1 MFCLGTAGLALLVVG
16 AYFPALS
23 AGFIWDDLAFTSAA
37 PIAEPSG
44 IWRIWFSPSEIEGEG
59 HYWPLT
65 YTTFW
70 LEHQLW
76 GSFWAPGYHATNL
89 LLHCANAV
97 LVWHLLRRLGA
108 LPVWW
113 AWAVAALFAVHPV
126 HAEAVV
132 WVIGR
137 KDLLAT
143 LFYLGTALAWLCA
156 WQEPAAT
163 RWRWY
168 GIALLLFAAGLLCKS
183 IGITLPI
190 ALLLHAWWQ
199 NGRLTLSDGW
209 RVAPF
214 FLVAFGIGIG
224 DMRYYEEV
232 IDVDYTFIE
241 RAQIAAHSL
250 WFYLGKLLWP
260 VDLMPVY
267 PHWRVDVAAVVPW
280 LYALGALA
288 LAVAAWLLRHNIPR
302 GGFAGAGFFVLTLS
316 PTLGLVPFGYMQ
328 FAFVANRY
336 QYLADVGAIAVVV
349 GAVALAFR
357 ARAGT
362 MRWLAV
368 AVASALLV
376 VLGVHS
382 WRYAGIYQDDIV
394 FFRHVVASNPQAR
407 DAHYNLGSAL
417 FRAGEREEGLALTQA
432 SLALRPG
439 SMKAQYGAGMM
450 LHQLGRSEEALG
462 HLRSALDINANN
474 AIVQHATGEVLM
486 ALGRGDEAQEHFRR
500 TLEVEPRHWAARV
513 NLARLLANT
522 GRAEE
527 AARHLREAVTIRPD
541 RLDTLLLLANI
552 EFNRQRYTE
561 ALEAYRHVVN
571 ALPNN
576 AQAWSGMAAAL
587 YHLGR
592 PGEALRHVDRALALD
607 PSLQEAR
614 NNRLAIAAEAGE
626 GAAVATVEQ

>member
-1 MFCLGTAGLALLVVG
+1 MFCLGAAGLALLVVG

-23 AGFIWDDLAFTSAA
+23 TGFIWDDLAFTSAA

-44 IWRIWFSPSEIEGEG
+44 IWRIWFSPAEIEGEG

-76 GSFWAPGYHATNL
+76 GSFWAPGFHATNL

-143 LFYLGTALAWLCA
+143 LFYLGTALAWLRA

-163 RWRWY
+163 SWY

-199 NGRLTLSDGW
+199 NGRLTLNDGW

-260 VDLMPVY
+260 VDLMPIY

-280 LYALGALA
+280 IYTLCAI
-288 LAVAAWLLRHNIPR
+288 AVAATAWLLRRKLRR
-302 GGFAGAGFFVLTLS
+302 GAFAGAGFFVLTLS

-336 QYLADVGAIAVVV
+336 QYLADVGALAVVV
-349 GAVALAFR
+349 GAAALAFR
-357 ARAGT
+357 AYAGT
-362 MRWLAV
+362 MRWPAV

-394 FFRHVVASNPQAR
+394 FFRHVIASNPQAR

-450 LHQLGRSEEALG
+450 LHQLGRPEEALG
-462 HLRSALDINANN
+462 HLRSALAINANN
-474 AIVQHATGEVLM
+474 SIVQHATGEVLM
-486 ALGRGDEAQEHFRR
+486 ALGRGGEAQEHFRR
-500 TLEVEPRHWAARV
+500 TLAVEPRHWAARV
-513 NLARLLANT
+513 NLARLLVNT
-522 GRAEE
+522 GRADE
-527 AARHLREAVTIRPD
+527 AARHLREAMTIRPD
-541 RLDTLLLLANI
+541 RIDTLLLLANI
-552 EFNRQRYTE
+552 EFNRQRYNE
-561 ALEAYRHVVN
+561 ALEAYRRVVD

-592 PGEALRHVDRALALD
+592 PSEALRHVDRALALD

-614 NNRLAIAAEAGE
+614 NNRVAIAAAGE
-626 GAAVATVEQ
+626 AAEAAAVEQ